1 MGGNIETAREWYQE
15 PLEILLQE
23 VLGTK
28 VLLLRV
34 VLVYR
39 RQREEQDGKLAMLTG
54 IIDQPACGYGHVTT
68 GGPMSRRPGSAHHNI
83 LARFG
88 AGVAVGNSR

>member
-34 VLVYR
+34 VS
-39 RQREEQDGKLAMLTG
+39 ESK
-54 IIDQPACGYGHVTT
+54 
-68 GGPMSRRPGSAHHNI
+68 
-83 LARFG
+83 ARSFG
-88 AGVAVGNSR
+88 AIGQAGEPRLSVGRRSGILPLGI